1 MKNYRIFW
9 LLCLSLTLMAC
20 DKKEKEFIL
29 TVASEKGSCFVVGEF
44 SCYIVKY
51 DKSDTWTTI
60 TESIPGFD
68 YEPGYEYVIEV
79 KERHIKNEPEDYLGE
94 YILMN
99 VISKTKKQSEN
110 LPPKP
115 DWE

>member
-29 TVASEKGSCFVVGEF
+29 TVASERYVLGETP
-44 SCYIVKY
+44 CYIVKF
-51 DKSDTWTTI
+51 DKSDKWTI
-60 TESIPGFD
+60 IGEAISGLD
-68 YEPGYEYVIEV
+68 YEPGNEYVVSV
-79 KERHIKNEPEDYLGE
+79 KKEYIKNPPQDYLGA
-94 YILMN
+94 YIVQNIL
-99 VISKTKKQSEN
+99 SKTKKQSEN

-115 DWE
+115 DWGE